1 MLKLKIP
8 SKFLNLIAV
17 VGSYMFNRYIALLP
31 LSAFMPLCM
40 ATRIFNTIKH
50 YLSFDING
58 DLSWKLILTLVAT
71 LVTVLLLT
79 MCIYF
84 VLNLMTKYIY
94 ELYQEIK
101 LFYINIYRNVYY
113 PSQKGNDS
121 NKNTISYFLA
131 IEIIKTSAFGVFTKN
146 QSIVTGTLKEKGGC
160 VVKKQSAL
168 VQIFDKKGYEEYIP
182 TSEELFEEKK
192 EELIYQKILQD
203 FLEQSEKYNGETIT
217 RVTINKNQLEDFL
230 YKKQLEIQ

>member
-1 MLKLKIP
+1 MLKLKIT
-8 SKFLNLIAV
+8 SKFLNLVAV
-17 VGSYMFNRYIALLP
+17 VGGYMFNRYIALLP

-50 YLSFDING
+50 YLGFDING
-58 DLSWKLILTLVAT
+58 DLSWGLLLTLAAT
-71 LVTVLLLT
+71 LVTVLLST
-79 MCIYF
+79 MCIYSVF
-84 VLNLMTKYIY
+84 TLMTKYIY

-113 PSQKGNDS
+113 PTQKES
-121 NKNTISYFLA
+121 NSSKNTISYCLA
-131 IEIIKTSAFGVFTKN
+131 IEIIKTSVFGVYTKS
-146 QSIVTGTLKEKGGC
+146 QAVASGKLKEKGGEYIE
-160 VVKKQSAL
+160 KQCTL
-168 VQIFDKKGYEEYIP
+168 KHIFSGEKYQEYIP
-182 TSEELFEEKK
+182 TAKELLEEKK